1 MRNFIKFT
9 LLGTVAIMSATAC
22 KQDAMPEA
30 TVNPTFDSSKNEVTT
45 QFVLNVSTA
54 SGAPTKMTAADVQR
68 TATISAA

>member
-54 SGAPTKMTAADVQR
+54 SGAPPR
-68 TATISAA
+68 